1 MPARS
6 PLRVLVGSAASGVVA
21 GPAAE
26 RVGGGW
32 QPAGV
37 ILLDLGAD
45 HPSRAGLLELK
56 IWLAEDLAAD
66 DRPQID
72 QQPIERAE
80 VIVGAMHRG
89 AEKLYEVRDYRQ
101 ILMLADRHDWQA
113 PAAAELA
120 IALACERLLGLET
133 PARAQWLRTLLAEH
147 NRILSHLGFLGYL
160 LRRGPAPSPVPGL
173 RERLRHQ
180 LQRWTGNR
188 VHPMIN
194 RLGGLA
200 ADVDDS
206 WLIDEAEL
214 AEAAVAVA
222 DRAAELIMEPALA
235 QASARMPRLTAE
247 LVDGYGV
254 TGPAARA
261 AGVDLDLRRQ
271 QPYLCY
277 AELDGELGD
286 DADAVRADGS
296 VLATFATMINELR
309 SSARMIITVAERVR
323 DLAGPVGV
331 RLGKIVKLPEGEIYL
346 ATEAPLGQ
354 AGCYLVSR
362 GEKTPW
368 RLKLRTPSFNNVAA
382 LEALLP
388 GCRVGD
394 LELMLAAHG
403 YVIGD
408 IDK

>member
-1 MPARS
+1 MTARS
-6 PLRVLVGSAASGVVA
+6 PIRVLIGS
-21 GPAAE
+21 PAAGAIA
-26 RVGGGW
+26 VGAVDGDP
-32 QPAGV
+32 PAGV

-45 HPSRAGLLELK
+45 HPSRAGLLELR
-56 IWLAEDLAAD
+56 IWLAEDSTEV
-66 DRPQID
+66 D
-72 QQPIERAE
+72 QQTIARAE

-120 IALACERLLGLET
+120 IAAACERMLGLE
-133 PARAQWLRTLLAEH
+133 PPLRAQWLRTLLAEH
-147 NRILSHLGFLGYL
+147 HRALSHLGFLNYL
-160 LRRGPAPSPVPGL
+160 WHRRGLGSPVPEVREQL
-173 RERLRHQ
+173 RRQ

-200 ADVDDS
+200 ADVDHG
-206 WLIDEAEL
+206 WLGVESEL
-214 AEAAVAVA
+214 AKTIMDIA
-222 DRAAELIMEPALA
+222 DLAGELIMDPALA
-235 QASARMPRLTAE
+235 ETSGRIPLLGPE
-247 LVDGYGV
+247 LVDAYGV

-277 AELDGELGD
+277 RDLAPELEPTDQLVTALDGS
-286 DADAVRADGS
+286 A
-296 VLATFATMINELR
+296 LARLAIMITELR
-309 SSARMIITVAERVR
+309 SSARMIITMVDRVR
-323 DLAGPVGV
+323 DLPGPVSV
-331 RLGKIVKLPEGEIYL
+331 KLGKIVKLPEGEIYL

-394 LELMLAAHG
+394 LELVLASTG
-403 YVIGD
+403 YVVGD